1 MKVEFMDKRAS
12 KRINEKLSVRFP
24 GRNTFYSG
32 IATDLSE
39 TGMFI
44 NSDIYFPIRS
54 EFEMLVLLKE
64 EVLKVPVKIARI
76 VKTGDM
82 YEGMG
87 VELLN
92 LPKKYL
98 EYVIRLNVV

>member
-1 MKVEFMDKRAS
+1 MEKRAF

-24 GRNTFYSG
+24 GHNTFYPG
-32 IATDLSE
+32 TATDLSE
-39 TGMFI
+39 NGMFI
-44 NSDIYFPIRS
+44 NAEIYFPIQS

-64 EVLKVPVKIARI
+64 DVLRVPVKIARL
-76 VKTGDM
+76 VKSGGI

-87 VELLN
+87 VEILN

-98 EYVIRLNVV
+98 EHVIRLNVV

>member
-1 MKVEFMDKRAS
+1 MEKRAS
-12 KRINEKLSVRFP
+12 KRVNEKLSVRFP
-24 GRNTFYSG
+24 GHNTFYSG
-32 IATDLSE
+32 TATDLSE

-44 NSDIYFPIRS
+44 NSEIYFPIQS

-64 EVLKVPVKIARI
+64 DVLRVPVKIARI
-76 VKTGDM
+76 VKTGDS

-87 VELLN
+87 VEILN

-98 EYVIRLNVV
+98 EHVIRLNEV

>member
-1 MKVEFMDKRAS
+1 MEIQFMEKRAS

-32 IATDLSE
+32 TVTDLSE

-44 NSDIYFPIRS
+44 ISEICFPIQS
-54 EFEMLVLLKE
+54 EFEIIVLLKE
-64 EVLKVPVKIARI
+64 DVLRVSVKIIRI
-76 VKTGDM
+76 VKTGDI

-87 VELLN
+87 VELLD

-98 EYVIRLNVV
+98 EHVIRLNVV

>member
-1 MKVEFMDKRAS
+1 MEKRAS
-12 KRINEKLSVRFP
+12 KRVNEKLSVRFP

-32 IATDLSE
+32 TATDLSE

-44 NSDIYFPIRS
+44 NSEIYFPIQS

-64 EVLKVPVKIARI
+64 DVLKVPVKIARI
-76 VKTGDM
+76 VKRDDS
-82 YEGMG
+82 YDGMG

-98 EYVIRLNVV
+98 EHLIKLNIV

>member
-1 MKVEFMDKRAS
+1 M
-12 KRINEKLSVRFP
+12 
-24 GRNTFYSG
+24 
-32 IATDLSE
+32 TDLSE

-44 NSDIYFPIRS
+44 NSEIYFPMKS

-64 EVLKVPVKIARI
+64 DVLRVPVKIIRI

-87 VELLN
+87 VELLD

-98 EYVIRLNVV
+98 EHVIRLNVV

>member
-1 MKVEFMDKRAS
+1 MDVEFMEKRAS
-12 KRINEKLSVRFP
+12 KRVTEKLPVRFP
-24 GRNTFYSG
+24 GHNTFYSG
-32 IATDLSE
+32 TVTDLSE

-44 NSDIYFPIRS
+44 SSELYFPMKS

-64 EVLKVPVKIARI
+64 DVLRVPVKITRI

-87 VELLN
+87 VELLD

-98 EYVIRLNVV
+98 EHVIRLNVA